1 MPRRRLRVVSSS
13 SSDED
18 DDVVSIQP
26 PPPPPS
32 HQIPHILP
40 EEASEEEDQ
49 IINDDVG
56 TRLQT
61 VTLSSS
67 NSTSNT
73 NSNSHNP
80 TRITEPIPFH
90 ISDDDVDDAIMNDV
104 PDPDSINPSTVIG
117 NTNFVSSNPNC
128 DGIDGILRRKGLNL
142 KREWFDGCIGALE
155 REVPGFS
162 GNSDDL
168 VKAKICFQ
176 QFLNVDMNFCG
187 AGVLP
192 SNVASLHLVDLKG
205 PFVLQVDEIVN
216 ISCPLKDRY
225 QEMAAG
231 VKRCLKLSMTDG
243 VQRISGMEYRP
254 IKALEVLSPAG
265 MKVAICNVNVRRGIL
280 MLVPEVIEVLG
291 GKVEELDA
299 ARQRLVQEVNKP
311 PRGKR
316 TRTGV
321 VPPLATRA
329 TRAAWPAETV
339 NVQEHIYNSRTT
351 MPLQVE
357 EPGIASGIP
366 ASDGTEDRHR
376 TDAQAIS
383 PSATETN
390 EVHMATESE
399 QDVDRINREQNAVS
413 SFREEAGPNLYSS
426 ATTDVQEAHML
437 DELEHPFLLTG
448 DNESPFTYLASLLA
462 MWAAKQG
469 DVARVEGKIKCFLTG
484 VKGFQYKR
492 RTTYELL
499 VYIDDGSLISE
510 ILIDHNVVQKGI
522 GYSPEEVCA
531 ALASSDARRVS
542 EMKETL
548 KQFQSFLVN
557 FEGTMLVEITA
568 TSSIPVAT
576 EMNQGCP
583 ASDAWLLLERLGR
596 CGSAQHQHQQNSHL
610 NAIVLSP

>member
-1 MPRRRLRVVSSS
+1 
-13 SSDED
+13 
-18 DDVVSIQP
+18 
-26 PPPPPS
+26 
-32 HQIPHILP
+32 
-40 EEASEEEDQ
+40 
-49 IINDDVG
+49 
-56 TRLQT
+56 
-61 VTLSSS
+61 
-67 NSTSNT
+67 
-73 NSNSHNP
+73 
-80 TRITEPIPFH
+80 
-90 ISDDDVDDAIMNDV
+90 MNDV

-128 DGIDGILRRKGLNL
+128 DGIDGILRRKGLDL
-142 KREWFDGCIGALE
+142 KREWFYGCIGALE

-225 QEMAAG
+225 KEMAAG

-339 NVQEHIYNSRTT
+339 NVQEHICNSRTT

-413 SFREEAGPNLYSS
+413 SFMEEAGPNLYSS

-469 DVARVEGKIKCFLTG
+469 DVAKVEGKIKCFLTG

-568 TSSIPVAT
+568 ASSIPVAT

-596 CGSAQHQHQQNSHL
+596 CGSAQHQHQHQQNSHL